1 MSLGKVLLSVLG
13 ISTVAGLS
21 IYGINKAV
29 NSPEKKED
37 KKDDSVIQT
46 DNPDEVEEELHGE
59 DYKKVSEEDIP
70 KAKEEE
76 KPHTEPKVIKVQ
88 LDPDSPIITMN
99 ANKEEETKAAKFTI
113 IDGDKKE
120 DKKEEKKSTT
130 TKKATEKKETAK
142 PATKKASTAK
152 KPAAKKATA
161 KSTSEAK
168 KVVEKKTTTKKAT
181 TAKKTVEAK

>member
-70 KAKEEE
+70 KVKEEE
-76 KPHTEPKVIKVQ
+76 KPHTEPKVIKVP
-88 LDPDSPIITMN
+88 LNPDSPIITMN
-99 ANKEEETKAAKFTI
+99 AKKEEETKAAKFTI

-120 DKKEEKKSTT
+120 GKKSTT

-181 TAKKTVEAK
+181 TAKKTAEAK